1 MPSRFAVPLL
11 AILTLALLAT
21 LGKVLPGWCVF
32 LLVTAFAKG
41 LAALGLVLIIRGGL
55 LSFGQG
61 LFYCAGGYGA
71 GLLMLWGG
79 INDAMLL
86 VLAGGLVA
94 LVLGAV
100 IAPLLAG
107 YRSIFFAT
115 LTLALSM
122 LAHGALTKADFLG
135 GSDGLNLR
143 PPSFFGFQPTSSA
156 DSVYSLYLFACVL
169 VVLCALACR
178 VHFNSAR
185 GLLSLAVR
193 DNEIR
198 VEYLGASVRRV
209 MSENFTGA
217 AFLGGI
223 GGALNAIAVAHIDP
237 ELAFWTTSGEFV
249 FVAILSGYLSVGA
262 VFASAIMLEFIRSFS
277 SQYFP
282 NAWQMSLG
290 IFMLASILFLPN
302 GLGGLL
308 QRRKKRAASGSQ
320 QP

>member
-1 MPSRFAVPLL
+1 MSSRYAIPLL
-11 AILTLALLAT
+11 AALTLVILVV
-21 LGKVLPGWCVF
+21 LGKLLPAWCVF

-41 LAALGLVLIIRGGL
+41 LAALGLVLIIRSGL

-71 GLLMLWGG
+71 GLFMLWGG
-79 INDAMLL
+79 VHDAALL

-94 LVLGAV
+94 LVLGSV

-143 PPSFFGFQPTSSA
+143 PPSFIGFQPANSTE
-156 DSVYSLYLFACVL
+156 SVYALYVFACIL
-169 VVLCALACR
+169 VVVFSLACR
-178 VHFNSAR
+178 VHFNSVR

-198 VEYLGASVRRV
+198 VEYLGTSVRRV
-209 MSENFTGA
+209 ISENFTAA

-249 FVAILSGYLSVGA
+249 FVAILSGYLSVAA
-262 VFASAIMLEFIRSFS
+262 VFASSIALEFIRSFS

-302 GLGGLL
+302 GIGGLL
-308 QRRKKRAASGSQ
+308 QRRKKRMKGNEPA
-320 QP
+320 

>member
-1 MPSRFAVPLL
+1 MSSRYAIQLL
-11 AILTLALLAT
+11 AALTVVILVV
-21 LGKVLPGWCVF
+21 LGKLLPAWCVF

-41 LAALGLVLIIRGGL
+41 LAALGLVLIIRSGL

-71 GLLMLWGG
+71 GLFMLWGG
-79 INDAMLL
+79 VHDAALL

-94 LVLGAV
+94 LVLGSV

-143 PPSFFGFQPTSSA
+143 PPSFIGFQPANSTE
-156 DSVYSLYLFACVL
+156 SVYALYVFACIL
-169 VVLCALACR
+169 VVVFSLACR
-178 VHFNSAR
+178 VHFNSVR

-198 VEYLGASVRRV
+198 VEYLGTSVRRV
-209 MSENFTGA
+209 ISENFTAA

-249 FVAILSGYLSVGA
+249 FVAILSGYLSVAA
-262 VFASAIMLEFIRSFS
+262 VFASSIALEFIRSFS

-302 GLGGLL
+302 GIGGLL
-308 QRRKKRAASGSQ
+308 QRRKKRMKGNEPA
-320 QP
+320 

>member
-1 MPSRFAVPLL
+1 MSSRYALALFAV
-11 AILTLALLAT
+11 LTLAFLAA
-21 LGKVLPGWCVF
+21 LGKVLPAWCVF

-41 LAALGLVLIIRGGL
+41 LAALGLVLILRAGL

-71 GLLMLWGG
+71 GLFMLWGG
-79 INDAMLL
+79 VHDAVLL
-86 VLAGGLVA
+86 TLAGGLLA

-143 PPSFFGFQPTSSA
+143 PPSFLGFQPANSA
-156 DSVYSLYLFACVL
+156 DLVYSLYLFSCLL
-169 VVLCALACR
+169 VVVFSLACR
-178 VHFNSAR
+178 IHFNSVR

-198 VEYLGASVRRV
+198 VEYLGTSVRRV
-209 MSENFTGA
+209 ISENFAAA

-249 FVAILSGYLSVGA
+249 FVAILSGYLSVTA
-262 VFASAIMLEFIRSFS
+262 VFASSILLEFIRSFS

-302 GLGGLL
+302 GIGGLL
-308 QRRKKRAASGSQ
+308 QRRKKRMKGSLPQ
-320 QP
+320 

>member
-1 MPSRFAVPLL
+1 MSSRYAIPLL
-11 AILTLALLAT
+11 AALTLVILAV
-21 LGKVLPGWCVF
+21 LGKLLPAWCLF

-41 LAALGLVLIIRGGL
+41 LAALGLVLIIRSGL

-71 GLLMLWGG
+71 GLFMLWGG
-79 INDAMLL
+79 VHDAALL

-122 LAHGALTKADFLG
+122 LAHGALTKADFIG

-143 PPSFFGFQPTSSA
+143 PPSFIGFQPANSTE
-156 DSVYSLYLFACVL
+156 SVYALYVFACIL
-169 VVLCALACR
+169 VVVFSLACR
-178 VHFNSAR
+178 VHFNSVR

-198 VEYLGASVRRV
+198 VEYLGTSVRRV
-209 MSENFTGA
+209 ISENFTAA

-249 FVAILSGYLSVGA
+249 FVAILSGYLSVAA
-262 VFASAIMLEFIRSFS
+262 VFASSIALEFIRSFS

-302 GLGGLL
+302 GIGGLL
-308 QRRKKRAASGSQ
+308 QRRKKRMKGNEPA
-320 QP
+320 

>member
-1 MPSRFAVPLL
+1 MSSRYAIPLL
-11 AILTLALLAT
+11 AALTLVILVV
-21 LGKVLPGWCVF
+21 LGKLLPAWCVF

-41 LAALGLVLIIRGGL
+41 LAALGLVLIIRSGL

-71 GLLMLWGG
+71 GLFMLWGG
-79 INDAMLL
+79 VHDAALL

-122 LAHGALTKADFLG
+122 LAHGALTKADFIG

-143 PPSFFGFQPTSSA
+143 PPSFIGFQPANSTE
-156 DSVYSLYLFACVL
+156 SVYALYVFACIL
-169 VVLCALACR
+169 VVVFSLACR
-178 VHFNSAR
+178 VHFNSVR

-198 VEYLGASVRRV
+198 VEYLGTSVRRV
-209 MSENFTGA
+209 ISENFTAA

-249 FVAILSGYLSVGA
+249 FVAILSGYLSVAA
-262 VFASAIMLEFIRSFS
+262 VFVSSIALEFIRSFS

-302 GLGGLL
+302 GIGGLL
-308 QRRKKRAASGSQ
+308 QRRKKRMKGNEPA
-320 QP
+320 

>member
-1 MPSRFAVPLL
+1 MSSRFVIPLL
-11 AILTLALLAT
+11 AVLTLVILAV
-21 LGKVLPGWCVF
+21 LGKLLPAWCVF

-41 LAALGLVLIIRGGL
+41 LAALGLVLIIRSGL

-71 GLLMLWGG
+71 GLFMLWGG
-79 INDAMLL
+79 VHDAALL

-94 LVLGAV
+94 LVLGSV

-143 PPSFFGFQPTSSA
+143 PPSFIGFQPANSTE
-156 DSVYSLYLFACVL
+156 SVYALYVFACIL
-169 VVLCALACR
+169 VVVFSLACR
-178 VHFNSAR
+178 VHFNSVR

-198 VEYLGASVRRV
+198 VEYLGTSVRRV
-209 MSENFTGA
+209 ISENFTAA

-249 FVAILSGYLSVGA
+249 FVAILSGYLSVAA
-262 VFASAIMLEFIRSFS
+262 VFASSIALEFIRSFS

-302 GLGGLL
+302 GIGGLL
-308 QRRKKRAASGSQ
+308 QRRKKRMKGNEPA
-320 QP
+320 

>member
-1 MPSRFAVPLL
+1 MSSRYAIPLL
-11 AILTLALLAT
+11 AALTLVILVV
-21 LGKVLPGWCVF
+21 LGKLLPAWCVF

-41 LAALGLVLIIRGGL
+41 LAALGLVLIIRSGL

-71 GLLMLWGG
+71 GLFMLWGG
-79 INDAMLL
+79 VHDAALL

-94 LVLGAV
+94 LVLGSV

-122 LAHGALTKADFLG
+122 LAHGALTKADFIG

-143 PPSFFGFQPTSSA
+143 PPSFIGFQPANSTE
-156 DSVYSLYLFACVL
+156 SVYALYVFACIL
-169 VVLCALACR
+169 VVVFSLACR
-178 VHFNSAR
+178 VHFNSVR

-198 VEYLGASVRRV
+198 VEYLGTSVRRV
-209 MSENFTGA
+209 ISENFTAA

-249 FVAILSGYLSVGA
+249 FVAILSGYLSVAA
-262 VFASAIMLEFIRSFS
+262 VFASSIALEFIRSFS

-302 GLGGLL
+302 GIGGLL
-308 QRRKKRAASGSQ
+308 QRRKKRMKGNEPA
-320 QP
+320 

>member
-1 MPSRFAVPLL
+1 MSSRYAIPLL
-11 AILTLALLAT
+11 AALTLVILVV
-21 LGKVLPGWCVF
+21 LGKLLPAWCVF

-41 LAALGLVLIIRGGL
+41 LAALGLVLIIRSGL

-71 GLLMLWGG
+71 GLFMLWGG
-79 INDAMLL
+79 VHDAALL

-143 PPSFFGFQPTSSA
+143 PPSFIGFQPANSTE
-156 DSVYSLYLFACVL
+156 SVYALYVFACIL
-169 VVLCALACR
+169 VVVFSLACR
-178 VHFNSAR
+178 VHFNSVR

-198 VEYLGASVRRV
+198 VEYLGSSVRRV
-209 MSENFTGA
+209 ISENFTAA

-249 FVAILSGYLSVGA
+249 FVAILSGYLSVAA
-262 VFASAIMLEFIRSFS
+262 VFASSIALEFIRSFS

-302 GLGGLL
+302 GIGGLL
-308 QRRKKRAASGSQ
+308 QRRKKRMKGNKPA
-320 QP
+320 